1 MKNLNNHGQS
11 LVMFIL
17 MIPILVG
24 VMILVIDIGN
34 TIVYKSHTDGVIEM
48 VLDLALDKKIDENQ
62 VRDLLNENIGDN
74 RNIITISDNKVDIE
88 STGYVKGIF
97 SNLFGFR
104 GFYIKSSYV
113 GVKENNKNVISKKK

>member
-17 MIPILVG
+17 MIPVLVG

-48 VLDLALDKKIDENQ
+48 VLDLALDKKIGESQ
-62 VRDLLNENIGDN
+62 IRDLLNENIGDN
-74 RNIITISDNKVDIE
+74 RNIITISDNEIHIE

-97 SNLFGFR
+97 SNLFGFH

-113 GVKENNKNVISKKK
+113 GIKENNKNVISKKK

>member
-1 MKNLNNHGQS
+1 MKSLNNHGQS
-11 LVMFIL
+11 LVMFVL
-17 MIPILVG
+17 MIPILIG

-34 TIVYKSHTDGVIEM
+34 TIVQKSHADGVIEM

-62 VRDLLNENIGDN
+62 IRDLLNENIGDN
-74 RNIITISDNKVDIE
+74 QNIITISDDRIDIE

>member
-48 VLDLALDKKIDENQ
+48 VLDLALDKKIDESQ
-62 VRDLLNENIGDN
+62 IRDLLNENIRDN
-74 RNIITISDNKVDIE
+74 QNIITISDNEINIE

-104 GFYIKSSYV
+104 GFYIKSSYA

>member
-1 MKNLNNHGQS
+1 ML
-11 LVMFIL
+11 
-17 MIPILVG
+17 
-24 VMILVIDIGN
+24 LVIDIGN
-34 TIVYKSHTDGVIEM
+34 TVVQKSHADGVIEM

-62 VRDLLNENIGDN
+62 IRDLLNENIGDN
-74 RNIITISDNKVDIE
+74 QNIITISDDRIDIE

>member
-1 MKNLNNHGQS
+1 MKSLNNHGQS
-11 LVMFIL
+11 LVMFVL
-17 MIPILVG
+17 MIPILIG

-34 TIVYKSHTDGVIEM
+34 TIVQKSHADGVIEM

-62 VRDLLNENIGDN
+62 IRDLLNENIGDN
-74 RNIITISDNKVDIE
+74 QNIITISDDKIDIE